1 MRLNKSFLVAALA
14 TVAAAAAHAETAYAV
29 TIDNRLVSFDTANPT
44 QLTNVV
50 QITGQAQF
58 DLTLGIDFRPA
69 TGELYAMGSS
79 NTIYRM
85 NTATGVAT
93 AVGGPFTPPL
103 SGVEFGFDFNP
114 TVDRIRVVSD
124 NGQNLRLNPITGQV
138 AAVDTALNYAAG
150 DANFGQAPRVVA
162 SAYTNNFAGAT
173 TTTLYNFDSRLDV
186 LVTQIPPNNGT
197 LNTVGSLGMDIS
209 SLAGF
214 DISGAS
220 AVAYASVVRDGDFRS
235 WLTTVNLQT
244 GALTPVAPIG
254 GDALLIRDL
263 AIVPEPATMLAFG
276 ALGLLAARRRRR

>member
-1 MRLNKSFLVAALA
+1 MRNLSQALAVAA
-14 TVAAAAAHAETAYAV
+14 VAAVGAAAHAELAYGV

-44 QLTNVV
+44 ALLSVQ
-50 QITGQAQF
+50 QITGQSQF

-69 TGELYAMGSS
+69 TGELYAIGSS
-79 NTIYRM
+79 NTMYRI
-85 NTATGVAT
+85 NTATAVAS
-93 AVGGPFTPPL
+93 AVGAPFSPVL

-114 TVDRIRVVSD
+114 TVDRIRVTSD
-124 NGQNLRLNPITGQV
+124 NGQNLRLNPITGQN
-138 AAVDTALNYAAG
+138 AAVDAALNYAAG
-150 DANFGQAPRVVA
+150 DANFGQAPRIVG

-173 TTTLYNFDSRLDV
+173 TTTLYNLDSRLDI

-214 DISGAS
+214 DISGQS
-220 AVAYASVVRDGDFRS
+220 AVAYAAVVRDGDFRS

-254 GDALLIRDL
+254 GNDLLIRDL
-263 AIVPEPATMLAFG
+263 AVVPEPASLLAFG
-276 ALGLLAARRRRR
+276 ELGLLAARRRRK

>member
-58 DLTLGIDFRPA
+58 DPTLGIDFRPA

-276 ALGLLAARRRRR
+276 ALGILAARRRRR